1 MTIFGIALSLALC
14 LISATLQNILP
25 LRGFVW
31 RQEHGRPIMAAQGV
45 MTLVLVAGLLWSAE
59 TEFAALLMA
68 GWLGGLVIG
77 FLIAALRSLR
87 SGEPGGQ
94 VAASSA
100 PAR

>member
-1 MTIFGIALSLALC
+1 
-14 LISATLQNILP
+14 
-25 LRGFVW
+25 
-31 RQEHGRPIMAAQGV
+31 MAAQGV